1 MTLPPAFDAHPLI
14 QLVRWMREPFRLLE
28 EGQARYGDAFTLR
41 LPPLPKPMVVVADP
55 EAVRDVFALGA
66 DEAYTGEANAILK
79 PVFGDHSLLLLD
91 GAAHTRHRKLMLPA
105 FHGERMHAHGRA
117 MLEIA
122 SDSIDRIPVGRPF
135 PLLGLMQTITL
146 DIILRS
152 VFGVGRGPRH
162 AEFARDLLR
171 LADAGTSPMRML
183 GGLILLPLMQYEVIR
198 DGPLGRFMGLATR
211 AEAIIRDEIRRG
223 REQGTNGRSDLLAT
237 MLEARD
243 DGGDTLGDDEIH
255 DEVLTLLLAGYETT
269 ATSLAWAM
277 RWIIPDRS
285 LTMRLAEEIASAGG
299 DPVKLGKLQLLDATI
314 KESMRLQ
321 PAVVNVARVLQ
332 QPTKLGHIELPAG
345 TLVAPAVYLVH
356 RRPSLYP
363 EPSTFRPERF
373 LGWKPAP
380 WEWLPFGG
388 GLRRCIGAQFAL
400 YEMKMVLAALLP
412 RVEMQLATAVVRPVR
427 RAVTITPSDGLPVLV
442 TAKR

>member
-1 MTLPPAFDAHPLI
+1 
-14 QLVRWMREPFRLLE
+14 
-28 EGQARYGDAFTLR
+28 
-41 LPPLPKPMVVVADP
+41 
-55 EAVRDVFALGA
+55 
-66 DEAYTGEANAILK
+66 
-79 PVFGDHSLLLLD
+79 
-91 GAAHTRHRKLMLPA
+91 
-105 FHGERMHAHGRA
+105 
-117 MLEIA
+117 
-122 SDSIDRIPVGRPF
+122 
-135 PLLGLMQTITL
+135 
-146 DIILRS
+146 
-152 VFGVGRGPRH
+152 
-162 AEFARDLLR
+162 
-171 LADAGTSPMRML
+171 MRML

-211 AEAIIRDEIRRG
+211 AEAIIRAEIRRG

-285 LTMRLAEEIASAGG
+285 LTMRLVEEIASAGG